1 MAAVGIGGPL
11 TDLRTLVSETPEIVS
26 ELRSALFF
34 GKPSIVESEVDT
46 EIAQVHNFTSKPP
59 LHVGT
64 LEAADLE
71 AATLIQWAEHFGIR
85 VSGAVWRRSDGV
97 ARGLL
102 YDDLRPVLDARAGL
116 LDMFDHGWVDDDGVM
131 SMSVGGVRAVTMRGF
146 GWLRDAYRDEVE
158 VEVVDD
164 GQLGFNI

>member
-1 MAAVGIGGPL
+1 M
-11 TDLRTLVSETPEIVS
+11 TDLRSLVQETPEIVS
-26 ELRSALFF
+26 ELRGALFF
-34 GKPSIVESEVDT
+34 GKPSIVESEVDA

-71 AATLIQWAEHFGIR
+71 AATLIGWAEHLGVR
-85 VSGAVWRRSDGV
+85 VSGGVWRRSDGV

-116 LDMFDHGWVDDDGVM
+116 LGLFDCGWVDDDSEM
-131 SMSVGGVRAVTMRGF
+131 FMSVGGVRAVTMAGF

-158 VEVVDD
+158 VESVVG
-164 GQLGFNI
+164 GQLGWNI

>member
-1 MAAVGIGGPL
+1 M
-11 TDLRTLVSETPEIVS
+11 TDLRTLVSETPEIIC
-26 ELRSALFF
+26 ELRGALFF
-34 GKPSIVESEVDT
+34 GKPAVVESEVDA

-59 LHVGT
+59 MSIGV

-71 AATLIQWAEHFGIR
+71 AATLIRWAEHFGVQIG
-85 VSGAVWRRSDGV
+85 GAVWRVGGV

-116 LDMFDHGWVDDDGVM
+116 LALFDSGFVDDDAVM
-131 SMSVGGVRAVTMRGF
+131 FMSVGGVRAGTMGAF
-146 GWLRDAYRDEVE
+146 GWLRDAYRDEAE
-158 VEVVDD
+158 VLRVDD